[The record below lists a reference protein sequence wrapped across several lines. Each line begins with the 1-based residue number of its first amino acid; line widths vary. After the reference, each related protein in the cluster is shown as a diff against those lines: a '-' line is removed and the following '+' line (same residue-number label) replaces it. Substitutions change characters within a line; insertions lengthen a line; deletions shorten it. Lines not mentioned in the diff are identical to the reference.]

1 MLFKINILQMVKIIS
16 LFGILL
22 LYSPNVRS
30 QVAFMGG
37 VNLCYVRNHNLLKD
51 QNPII
56 TYHLGFSFKMYPFK
70 KKPDLSLQSEIM
82 FNQKGYMQKLDKDY
96 FFHFSYL
103 SWTILANYPIKKEI
117 SVNTGLEI
125 SGLIST
131 NVIDG
136 LTTYNHS
143 DIGLVLGISCF
154 ETRRINFY
162 SRVVYG
168 LLPMLDYYKIDKLG
182 NFTGNIHDL
191 KNMAFSVG
199 IKINLTNEKIRLF
212 K

>member
-1 MLFKINILQMVKIIS
+1 MTRIIS
-16 LFGILL
+16 LLGLL
-22 LYSPNVRS
+22 LLFSQNVRS
-30 QVAFMGG
+30 QDAFMGG
-37 VNLCYVRNHNLLKD
+37 VNLCYVRNHNLLIN

-56 TYHLGFSFKMYPFK
+56 AYHFGFSFKMYPFK
-70 KKPDLSLQSEIM
+70 KKPDLSLQSELM
-82 FNQKGYMQKLDKDY
+82 FNQKGYMQKLEKDY
-96 FFHFSYL
+96 FFHFNYF
-103 SWTILANYPIKKEI
+103 SWTILANYPVNKEL

-125 SGLIST
+125 SGLLST
-131 NVIDG
+131 NIIDG

-154 ETRRINFY
+154 ETHRINFY

-182 NFTGNIHDL
+182 NFTGKIHDL
-191 KNMAFSVG
+191 KNMTLSAG